1 MYEFHYKYIER
12 KVSADL
18 LFTDTDSLVYEIKI
32 DDVYEDLYRDKG
44 LFDFSDYLRDS
55 MFLDLAYKKLICKMK
70 DEFKAKIKSKMCS
83 LVHADGEGKK
93 K

>member
-83 LVHADGEGKK
+83 LVHADGN
-93 K
+93 

>member
-1 MYEFHYKYIER
+1 M
-12 KVSADL
+12 
-18 LFTDTDSLVYEIKI
+18 LFTGTDSLVYEIKI
-32 DDVYEDLYRDKG
+32 DDFYEDLYRDKG
-44 LFDFSDYLRDS
+44 LFDFSDYLWDS

-83 LVHADGEGKK
+83 LVHADGNWKK